1 MRLLNLFTG
10 VFLLGS
16 GVSGLF
22 QDSREVQLIKLNAQK
37 DKRIE
42 ILVIDSVKHAVPTV
56 IHDTVTNEV
65 IHDSIVYKK
74 KIITMPLTME
84 ESLRI
89 GNIEYPII
97 QKLKVDSF
105 IDKAKKRSYDI
116 QVKKGIDGQ

>member
-10 VFLLGS
+10 VFLFGS

-56 IHDTVTNEV
+56 IHDKV

-74 KIITMPLTME
+74 KIITMPLTGA

-105 IDKAKKRSYDI
+105 IEKAKKRSYNI
-116 QVKKGIDGQ
+116 QVKEGVDNGK